1 MITAKDSPTLFCAE
15 ALGVIPYAWQLD
27 AMESVAMGRQTSVVA
42 ANGSGKTAR
51 LIAPLILWFLHKHPR
66 GQCVFTSGS
75 WMQIQ
80 KQLWPAVRVFQ
91 TRFPSWQF
99 MAEELRTPEG
109 GFAFG
114 FSTDNPGRAEGHH
127 PKVSQ
132 DVDPVFLIIDEAKTV
147 PQSIFE
153 AFDRCTRK
161 YELWV
166 SSPGAPRG
174 PFFDSH
180 HKAAGFFHTVKATS
194 EDCPHIPRERYELD
208 LRRYGRDHPLFRS
221 KHLAEFTEDVGA
233 FILTA
238 ERLTRAL
245 EAQPPRLD
253 LSGEVVAFCD
263 FAAGGDENV
272 LAVRRGNH
280 ARIVSGWHEKDTMQ
294 GVRQFV
300 RLFEA
305 EGLSPGQ
312 IYGDADGL
320 GTVMIDAL
328 AEAGWRIN
336 RFHGGQAASDKDEYQ
351 NLIAEVWHV
360 GAREIERGRIHLGQ
374 LDPATFDQLTTRKS
388 EWSESGKLRVE
399 SKDKMR
405 ANGIKSPD
413 RADALLGCIACG
425 ARMSGA
431 VTADSLYQSSG
442 AANDF
447 AGGLV
452 TGW

>member
-1 MITAKDSPTLFCAE
+1 MTRDTSSPLRFCFETLGVAPYGWQAE
-15 ALGVIPYAWQLD
+15 AMMA
-27 AMESVAMGRQTSVVA
+27 VAMGRQTSVVA

-66 GQCVFTSGS
+66 GQCIFTSGS

-80 KQLWPAVRVFQ
+80 KQLWPAIRVFQ
-91 TRFPSWQF
+91 SRFPKWQF

-127 PKVSQ
+127 PKISPE
-132 DVDPVFLIIDEAKTV
+132 DDPVFLIIDEAKTV

-180 HKAAGFFHTVKATS
+180 HKTAEFFHTVKATS
-194 EDCPHIPRERYELD
+194 GDCLHIPRERYELD
-208 LRRYGRDHPLFRS
+208 LRRYGADHPLFRS
-221 KHLAEFTEDVGA
+221 KHLAEFTEDAGA

-238 ERLTRAL
+238 DRLRRAMEVQPVANAAGER
-245 EAQPPRLD
+245 
-253 LSGEVVAFCD
+253 VAFCD

-272 LAVRRGNH
+272 LALRQGNT
-280 ARIVSGWHEKDTMQ
+280 ARIVAAWHEKDTMQ
-294 GVRQFV
+294 GCRQFI
-300 RLFEA
+300 RHFES
-305 EGLSPGQ
+305 EKLSPGQ
-312 IYGDADGL
+312 IWGDADGL

-328 AEAGWRIN
+328 AEQGWRIN
-336 RFHGGQAASDKDEYQ
+336 RFHGGQAATERDEYA
-351 NLIAEVWHV
+351 NLIAECWHV
-360 GAREIERGRIHLGQ
+360 GAREIERGRVHLGQ
-374 LDPATFDQLTTRKS
+374 LDAGTFEQLTTRKS
-388 EWSESGKLRVE
+388 EWTETGKLRVE
-399 SKDKMR
+399 SKEKMR
-405 ANGIKSPD
+405 AAGIKSPD

-425 ARMSGA
+425 SRMSGA
-431 VTADSLYQSSG
+431 ISASDLM
-442 AANDF
+442 AAPRNDF
-447 AGGLV
+447 NGGLV
-452 TGW
+452 SGF